1 MCDYAIF
8 LRYLLMRRKL
18 SSYDTVLIKFVLPAF
33 WMLFFSFMPV
43 GKFIRSIEPPERWIV
58 LLAWIAGTVYFL
70 WDANRL
76 KTVSVDDKFLYA
88 SNYLKEIAI
97 PLSDISDVTENF
109 WLNTHPVTIHL
120 KSPSEFGHKIV
131 FLPTRRVFA
140 LFSSH
145 PVVAELKRLAQS
157 TMAHNRDVSI
167 R

>member
-1 MCDYAIF
+1 MFDYVIF
-8 LRYLLMRRKL
+8 RILLMRRKL
-18 SSYDTVLIKFVLPAF
+18 SSYDTFLIKFVLPAF
-33 WMLFFSFMPV
+33 WMLFFTFMPV
-43 GKFIRSIEPPERWIV
+43 GMFTRAIDEPNGWIF
-58 LLAWIAGTVYFL
+58 LLAWIAGTAYFL

-97 PLSDISDVTENF
+97 PLSDIYDVTENF

-120 KSPSEFGHKIV
+120 KSPSEFGNKIV
-131 FLPTRRVFA
+131 FLPKRRVFA

-145 PVVAELKRLAQS
+145 PVVAELKQLAKS
-157 TMAHNRDVSI
+157 TTAHNRDVSI